1 MAWYHDEWNKQNELE
16 QSEAHKERVIQQSN
30 FWATLQR
37 QIDQDV
43 AGINDSPWKER
54 LAGHPLT
61 AQYSKGIGGDYVIR
75 KPSHP
80 QAAITLRNQA
90 DHIQLE
96 RHFADIRGVEQYPA
110 KERLTV
116 VSDGKH
122 VYIQTEGNKRLGV
135 PEEAA
140 QYILKPMLQLLKTAT
155 LD

>member
-16 QSEAHKERVIQQSN
+16 QAQAHKQRVIQQSN
-30 FWATLQR
+30 FWAQLQR
-37 QIDQDV
+37 QIEADV

-61 AQYSKGIGGDYVIR
+61 AQYSKGSGGDYVIR

-80 QAAITLRNQA
+80 QAAITLRHQG
-90 DHIQLE
+90 DYIELE
-96 RHFADIRGVEQYPA
+96 RHFADSDGVEQYA
-110 KERLTV
+110 ATEQLTIG
-116 VSDGKH
+116 SDGKH

-140 QYILKPMLQLLKTAT
+140 QYILLPLIQLLKSTT
-155 LD
+155 